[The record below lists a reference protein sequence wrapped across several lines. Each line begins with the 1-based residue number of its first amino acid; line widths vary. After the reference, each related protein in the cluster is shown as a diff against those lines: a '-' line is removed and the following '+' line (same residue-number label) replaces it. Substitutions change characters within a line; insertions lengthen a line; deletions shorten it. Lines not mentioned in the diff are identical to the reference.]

1 MSYVDLKDTLA
12 DWPFEPEKISV
23 RKILGTDGVVRLQ
36 MRVELGVIQMETVGR
51 PDGQRP
57 GGFDSLLSR
66 HKTELL
72 QYEACNGTTL
82 GFSLSPE
89 ESIDLRNEAS
99 LFYRR
104 YVALFVLEEYVDV
117 ARDTSHNLE
126 VFDLCRDHALEREDQ
141 FALEEF
147 RPYVLMMD
155 ARARAYAAM
164 QEGEAP
170 SALAHVNRGIM
181 AINDHVARYGQDD
194 SAQAAEEL
202 KILRT
207 MAQELSQRVP
217 KDSLI
222 VTRKALREAIENE
235 RFEEAAQLRD
245 ALKQQDHKTRPR

>member
-104 YVALFVLEEYVDV
+104 YVALFVLETFTRAIDTLGETEAD
-117 ARDTSHNLE
+117 RDRGEALRLRGMAGRSGRRRATAHLTS
-126 VFDLCRDHALEREDQ
+126 ER
-141 FALEEF
+141 
-147 RPYVLMMD
+147 RHPD
-155 ARARAYAAM
+155 ANQRARTH
-164 QEGEAP
+164 GRTTT
-170 SALAHVNRGIM
+170 SRLAG
-181 AINDHVARYGQDD
+181 G
-194 SAQAAEEL
+194 S
-202 KILRT
+202 
-207 MAQELSQRVP
+207 LSSFVLSVRV
-217 KDSLI
+217 
-222 VTRKALREAIENE
+222 
-235 RFEEAAQLRD
+235 
-245 ALKQQDHKTRPR
+245 